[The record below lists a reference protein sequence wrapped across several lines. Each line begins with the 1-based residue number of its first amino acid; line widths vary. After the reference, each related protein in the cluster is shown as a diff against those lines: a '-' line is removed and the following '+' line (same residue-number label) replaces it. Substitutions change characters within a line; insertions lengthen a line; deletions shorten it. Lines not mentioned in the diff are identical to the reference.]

1 MTEKKSSEEPVS
13 SMKKKLKIAGR
24 VQAFY
29 CVVNAVTLNSAEK
42 RKSEA
47 SAMIPEHA
55 MRTDF
60 NRTVDMNNNCR

>member
-1 MTEKKSSEEPVS
+1 
-13 SMKKKLKIAGR
+13 MKKKLKIAGR